1 MTSEI
6 HIIGANGFIG
16 KAIRNVGIK
25 KTLNLKFWSH
35 QSPNN
40 EYYFD
45 LFDKTT
51 WYSLINSKPKILILI
66 SWPNL
71 PNYNKRLH
79 MTENLPTMI
88 SLIDS
93 LEYLKKVL
101 VAGTCYEYGDASGLL
116 SENLP
121 TRPNTIYGLSKDSLR
136 RYLDI
141 HSKTNSYDFI
151 WGRIFYPY
159 GQHQNK
165 NSLFPSLIRAIQSNS
180 QSFPMGSGT
189 QIRDFINV
197 KTVAEIILYLVLHHD
212 AQGIYNIG
220 SGQPHQL
227 KDIVSRITLL
237 MESEIKI
244 NYGSYPDRNS
254 EPKEFWADISRIQ
267 SLGFVFPELNLAEDI
282 IKEFDPLLC

>member
-16 KAIRNVGIK
+16 RAIQSIGIK

-40 EYYFD
+40 EYYID

-51 WYSLINSKPKILILI
+51 WYSLINSKPKVLILI

-79 MTENLPTMI
+79 MTENLPAMI

-101 VAGTCYEYGDASGLL
+101 VAGTCYEYGDTSGLL

-141 HSKTNSYDFI
+141 HSRLNSYDLI
-151 WGRIFYPY
+151 WGPLSLWTIKQKHAPLF
-159 GQHQNK
+159 
-165 NSLFPSLIRAIQSNS
+165 NSSSSNS
-180 QSFPMGSGT
+180 QSFPMG
-189 QIRDFINV
+189 QV
-197 KTVAEIILYLVLHHD
+197 PK
-212 AQGIYNIG
+212 
-220 SGQPHQL
+220 
-227 KDIVSRITLL
+227 
-237 MESEIKI
+237 SEISSTLI
-244 NYGSYPDRNS
+244 
-254 EPKEFWADISRIQ
+254 
-267 SLGFVFPELNLAEDI
+267 
-282 IKEFDPLLC
+282 LLQK